1 MQIAGTRVQ
10 SLLACYGRKL
20 AAGRRPGESR
30 GDQPAAE
37 PALSPEET
45 REAARDKISRQ
56 LWRTVSGVVAGRLAA
71 RETGAIPR
79 GREKEEA
86 MLDTIGEAT
95 AQQLPRIGVY
105 GGGREQEPLL
115 QKAERL
121 RETRPVEGGG
131 EGEKPR
137 AGGEEGMV
145 HNRTRLENGTIVVE
159 KYDEDGKLIRR
170 TPPGYLPFGEIA

>member
-20 AAGRRPGESR
+20 AAARRQGES
-30 GDQPAAE
+30 GGNTPAVE
-37 PALSPEET
+37 PDLSPEET
-45 REAARDKISRQ
+45 REAARAKISRQ
-56 LWRTVSGVVAGRLAA
+56 LWRTVSGVVAGRLSA
-71 RETGAIPR
+71 RETGAFPR
-79 GREKEEA
+79 GREKEEVMWDVVGDA
-86 MLDTIGEAT
+86 A
-95 AQQLPRIGVY
+95 AQQMPRLGVY

-137 AGGEEGMV
+137 AGGEDGMV
-145 HNRTRLENGTIVVE
+145 HNRTRLENGTIIVE

>member
-20 AAGRRPGESR
+20 AAGRRQGESR
-30 GDQPAAE
+30 GDKPAAE

-121 RETRPVEGGG
+121 R
-131 EGEKPR
+131 
-137 AGGEEGMV
+137 
-145 HNRTRLENGTIVVE
+145 
-159 KYDEDGKLIRR
+159 
-170 TPPGYLPFGEIA
+170 